1 MPQTHDEQLKAIK
14 DSSKIES
21 EYRKKTDEVELEH
34 KTKVAELEEVV
45 QQHESVSMNVVTLPI
60 LTLISSNI

>member
-1 MPQTHDEQLKAIK
+1 MSQTHDKQLKAIK

-21 EYRKKTDEVELEH
+21 EYCKKTDEVELKH
-34 KTKVAELEEVV
+34 KTKVTELEEVV
-45 QQHESVSMNVVTLPI
+45 QQYESVSMNIVTLPI